1 MINHKMQLAKITG
14 GSKETSF
21 QANFFLTMLRRRRK
35 LMKAKKR
42 NLCNNFFV
50 VIAQISFSSQHC
62 LKEICLNAEV
72 VYKAFL
78 SSVFTRLSFADYKI
92 TLK

>member
-42 NLCNNFFV
+42 NLCNN
-50 VIAQISFSSQHC
+50 SFSSQHC

-78 SSVFTRLSFADYKI
+78 SSVFARLSFADYKI